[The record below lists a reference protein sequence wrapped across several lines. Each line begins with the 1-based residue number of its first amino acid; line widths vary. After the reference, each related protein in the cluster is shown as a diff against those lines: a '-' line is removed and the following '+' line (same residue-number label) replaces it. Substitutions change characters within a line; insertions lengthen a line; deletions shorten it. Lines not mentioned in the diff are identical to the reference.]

1 MIYRQRIL
9 LALIEVFG
17 GVLGKT
23 DLQKLLFLFCKY
35 REVDHYEFFPYQ
47 YGAFS
52 LMSYYDKR
60 KLTQRKLLADTDN
73 FAIRSTKS
81 SIERLRREDAIA
93 LREFAEKTGHIRGDD
108 LIRKTYLEYPRYARR
123 SKITYQVLSADERKM
138 VQSAQIETPV
148 EALFTIGYEG
158 ISIDGYLDRLIERDI
173 RLVIDVRKN
182 PLSRKYGFSKRQL
195 QELLANVEIRYA
207 HEPEVGVAS
216 HLRQSMDAPQ
226 DYARLFEHYAEE
238 ILPDQR
244 PVLDKIVEATRKH
257 RRVALTC
264 FEADPQMCHRH
275 KITEAIDA
283 LTFNTIQICHI

>member
-1 MIYRQRIL
+1 MIYRQKVL

-35 REVDHYEFFPYQ
+35 SGVDHYEFFPYQ

-60 KLTQRKLLADTDN
+60 KLTQRKVLTDTDN
-73 FAIRSTKS
+73 FRIRCSKS
-81 SIERLRREDAIA
+81 FLRGLRTEDVIT

-123 SKITYQVLSADERKM
+123 SKIAAQVLSVDEQKM
-138 VQSAQIETPV
+138 VQSAQIETSV

-158 ISIDGYLDRLIERDI
+158 ISIDGYLNRLIERDI
-173 RLVIDVRKN
+173 QLVIDVRKN
-182 PLSRKYGFSKRQL
+182 PVSRKYGFSKRNL
-195 QELLANVEIRYA
+195 KEHLETVDISYV
-207 HEPEVGVAS
+207 HEPDVGVAS
-216 HLRQSMDAPQ
+216 HLRQAINGPQ
-226 DYARLFEHYAEE
+226 DYVRLFEHYAQA
-238 ILPDQR
+238 ILPDKR
-244 PVLDKIVEATRKH
+244 PVLDKIIEATRKH

-283 LTFNTIQICHI
+283 LTSETIRISHI